1 MSLKGQGKGK
11 YLEAGGQDPRAS
23 LREGDAA
30 PSLIPP
36 KEHTAPPL
44 PLLRQRYG
52 HLERALD
59 LEIRDLSLGLLWLEF
74 WAFPAVA
81 QVQSLVEEQDP
92 TSRVVPPKKERDL
105 TLPLFLTLPNGG
117 TLSISGL
124 PCFT

>member
-1 MSLKGQGKGK
+1 MSLKSQGKGK
-11 YLEAGGQDPRAS
+11 YLEAGGQDLRARAS
-23 LREGDAA
+23 GAA

-74 WAFPAVA
+74 WALPAVA
-81 QVQSLVEEQDP
+81 QVQSLVEEQDL
-92 TSRVVPPKKERDL
+92 TSRVVPPKKRE
-105 TLPLFLTLPNGG
+105 
-117 TLSISGL
+117 I
-124 PCFT
+124 